1 MSKKKILIEH
11 FSNLNNYGT
20 AMMGLVTI
28 QRLAERW
35 GAEQVEF
42 YFYPDEYTDKA
53 QILSELRPGIC
64 LSEFRNEAKDKWHKA
79 PPGVWKKWLKWKS
92 IFFNNYSK
100 AFDMIISLG
109 GDDFSEYYFK
119 KAVFFDILEKWK
131 NSFHTQVVLLGQT
144 IGPFQLKL
152 NRWGI
157 KYLLPRLAVY
167 ARDPW
172 TVTYLRQEF
181 GLSVRQIA
189 DLALCNLPLQGDKNI
204 ETNILDRYRLVAR
217 EYITVIVSGMQADGY
232 YCRDR
237 GLYLKRFVEILEMIA
252 KEHCPDERKIV
263 LLAHT
268 FPPYGDE
275 PGYIADLWKLLPCGL
290 KSKIVVVKEKILPT
304 RARFILGN
312 SLYVLTG
319 RMHPAVSA
327 LQMGTP
333 AICLS
338 YSVKYKGVIGESL
351 GREDLIVEAG
361 EERIWQ
367 NGEIVSEIR
376 EKLLYLSAH
385 LEKIKSEIREIVKRQ
400 RELLDGVWK
409 EL

>member
-35 GAEQVEF
+35 GVEQVEF
-42 YFYPDEYTDKA
+42 YFYPDKYTDKA
-53 QILSELRPGIC
+53 QILSELKPGIR
-64 LSEFRNEAKDKWHKA
+64 LFEFRNEAREKWHKA
-79 PPGVWKKWLKWKS
+79 SPGLRKKWLKWKS
-92 IFFNNYSK
+92 IFFNGYSK
-100 AFDMIISLG
+100 QFDRVISLG

-131 NSFHTQVVLLGQT
+131 NSFHTKVVLLGQT
-144 IGPFQLKL
+144 IGPFHLKL

-172 TVTYLRQEF
+172 TVAYLQQEF
-181 GLSVRQIA
+181 GLSVRQMA
-189 DLALCNLPLQGDKNI
+189 DIALCNLPLQEDEKIGSGVL
-204 ETNILDRYRLVAR
+204 ERYQLAGNQ
-217 EYITVIVSGMQADGY
+217 YITVIVSGMQADGY

-237 GLYLKRFVEILEMIA
+237 ELYLKRFVEILEMLA
-252 KEHCPDERKIV
+252 REHCAGGRKIV

-275 PGYIADLWKLLPCGL
+275 AGYITDLWKMLPAGL
-290 KSKIVVVKEKILPT
+290 KPKIVVIKDKILPT
-304 RARFILGN
+304 RARFVLGN

-351 GREDLIVEAG
+351 GRGDLIVEAG
-361 EERIWQ
+361 KELIWQ

-376 EKLLYLSAH
+376 EKLVYLSTH
-385 LEKIKSEIREIVKRQ
+385 FEKIKSEIRERVRQ
-400 RELLDGVWK
+400 QQTLLEDVWK